1 MLYRNVLAPLT
12 LMVLALATAAPARAD
27 VVQLLSRSDLTPG
40 GATTDYPNLPVGSTA
55 ALFLA
60 PLTVPAGATTVTFT
74 PAVLTLIPNLGLV
87 PVLLR
92 VNQGGGFFG
101 NFPAGTELLVTENGS
116 GTPVGPLTINF
127 NTPVFEFGL
136 DAQNTEGATN
146 TSTLFTF
153 SVFNGAGASFTFTR
167 GGPDTL
173 GLFFLGAR
181 ATPGDVI
188 TRVVISGSSTLPL
201 SFAQNNFAVGP
212 VTIQPIP
219 EPATMILLGTGLIGA
234 AATRFRKRRQSKTE

>member
-1 MLYRNVLAPLT
+1 MLYRNILAPLT
-12 LMVLALATAAPARAD
+12 LVVLALATAAPARAD

-40 GATTDYPNLPVGSTA
+40 GAITDYPNLAVGVTA
-55 ALFLA
+55 AVFA
-60 PLTVPAGATTVTFT
+60 SPLTVPAGVTTVTFIAT
-74 PAVLTLIPNLGLV
+74 AGVIPNE
-87 PVLLR
+87 LLR
-92 VNQGGGFFG
+92 VNQGVGFLG
-101 NFPAGTELLVTENGS
+101 NFPLGTELLVTENRF

-219 EPATMILLGTGLIGA
+219 EPATLILLGTGLIGA
-234 AATRFRKRRQSKTE
+234 AATRFRKRRQTKTE

>member
-1 MLYRNVLAPLT
+1 MPYRNVLAPLAFV
-12 LMVLALATAAPARAD
+12 VLALATAAPARAD

-40 GATTDYPNLPVGSTA
+40 GVTTDYPNLPAGVAA
-55 ALFLA
+55 ALA
-60 PLTVPAGATTVTFT
+60 PSPFTVPAGATTVTFT
-74 PAVLTLIPNLGLV
+74 AAVGT
-87 PVLLR
+87 VLLR

-101 NFPAGTELLVTENGS
+101 NFPAGTELFVTENGS
-116 GTPVGPLTINF
+116 GTPVGPLAINF

-136 DAQNTEGATN
+136 DAQNTEGAID

-153 SVFNGAGASFTFTR
+153 SVFNRAGASFVFTR

-181 ATPGDVI
+181 ATLGDAI

-234 AATRFRKRRQSKTE
+234 AATGIRKKRRAKTE